1 MERFCTYC
9 GKPLPEDGVCDCQ
22 TAQEE
27 TTSLDTT
34 QENAQVA
41 ERRLRERLRPRSA
54 ALQRIWAEDLPM
66 FQALPQ
72 ERIYIG
78 KN

>member
-41 ERRLRERLRPRSA
+41 EPQAAGEAAASPVFQRRTPCSGRA
-54 ALQRIWAEDLPM
+54 AP
-66 FQALPQ
+66 P
-72 ERIYIG
+72 G
-78 KN
+78 P